1 MLADME
7 AGYIG
12 VKELAARLAISTRS
26 IWRFIERRELAV
38 VRVGR
43 RTLVAKSE
51 VAKWLAGNET
61 QTPGARLS
69 NIARQLSPR

>member
-1 MLADME
+1 MLADIE
-7 AGYIG
+7 IGYIG
-12 VKELAARLAISTRS
+12 VKELAARLAVSSRS
-26 IWRFIERRELAV
+26 VWRLIERRELAV

-51 VAKWLAGNET
+51 VAKWLAGNEP
-61 QTPGARLS
+61 QTLGVRLS